1 MPALKTVLDVVSQ
14 VAIEIGIAQQRVS
27 TVVATADQ
35 DVAQMR
41 GLLAAVADE
50 VMAEEPYQT
59 SLGDQNWLQSS
70 TGEPLQAIASDD
82 DVIQFDGRLAMSGL
96 KWRFLQAKGLEFGES
111 QRDFTV
117 RMNKLAAR
125 ANDRVLD
132 LDIDGSRWI

>member
-1 MPALKTVLDVVSQ
+1 
-14 VAIEIGIAQQRVS
+14 VS